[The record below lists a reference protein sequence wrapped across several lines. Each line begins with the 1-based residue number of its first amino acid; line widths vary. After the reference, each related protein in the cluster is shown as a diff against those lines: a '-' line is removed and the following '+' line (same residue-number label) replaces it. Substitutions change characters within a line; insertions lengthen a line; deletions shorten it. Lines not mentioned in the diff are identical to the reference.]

1 MRLSG
6 KAFVYSTVKHT
17 TNVRHHSYTDL
28 NLNSAT
34 PELWQKRT
42 FSPHFVR
49 TLRSRMVRAVVRD
62 HDKLALLPCLL
73 FWEHLCWQGPLFL
86 HSSLFMFLGA
96 VLYPGDG
103 FRSGGIR
110 ESQWGAENVDLH
122 SWASSTKG
130 GNMVWLR
137 EWRWIRNWS
146 WRSLLSSLSDWD
158 WIGYLLWT
166 HKAGDT

>member
-62 HDKLALLPCLL
+62 HDKWPCCHACYSESTCVGKAL
-73 FWEHLCWQGPLFL
+73 F
-86 HSSLFMFLGA
+86 SYTA
-96 VLYPGDG
+96 
-103 FRSGGIR
+103 
-110 ESQWGAENVDLH
+110 
-122 SWASSTKG
+122 
-130 GNMVWLR
+130 
-137 EWRWIRNWS
+137 
-146 WRSLLSSLSDWD
+146 LSSCSLEQSCILETVLGLAGSERASGELRM
-158 WIGYLLWT
+158 WICIPELPPQKVGIWC
-166 HKAGDT
+166 G